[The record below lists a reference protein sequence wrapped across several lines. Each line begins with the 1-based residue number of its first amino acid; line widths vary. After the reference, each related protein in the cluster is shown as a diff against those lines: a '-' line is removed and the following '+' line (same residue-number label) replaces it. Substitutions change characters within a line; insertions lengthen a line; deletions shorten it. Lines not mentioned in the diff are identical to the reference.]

1 MADDDEDAGGA
12 GGGMA
17 NAGGNGGGGDG
28 DGDGDGS
35 DEEGTS
41 RLQQE
46 GGNDPGW
53 PVRVDA
59 SEYAQVME
67 PLKFG
72 EMEGLR
78 GRCSFKDE
86 EKESGGGGGAARGGG
101 NRMQRLHRELSALPS
116 LILQHPNSSTW
127 VRYDSER
134 PQHMRVAITGPVG
147 TPYEAGIFFFDVF
160 CPDDYP
166 HVPPRVRFL
175 TTARGTV
182 RFNPNLY
189 NDGKVCLSLL
199 GTYDGP
205 RWDPSSTINQ
215 VLIPVP
221 QTCSRPCLNFYF
233 IIRGL
238 LMFYP
243 RRWLPIQPPNP

>member
-1 MADDDEDAGGA
+1 MFESSLRLLMPCSRRRAAEMADDGEDAGGA
-12 GGGMA
+12 GGGNAEAGA
-17 NAGGNGGGGDG
+17 NANVDDDGEGSGD
-28 DGDGDGS
+28 D
-35 DEEGTS
+35 
-41 RLQQE
+41 E
-46 GGNDPGW
+46 GGARQQLERGNDQSW
-53 PVRVDA
+53 PVHIEA
-59 SEYAQVME
+59 SEYAKAME

-78 GRCSFKDE
+78 SRSSFKDE
-86 EKESGGGGGAARGGG
+86 ERESGRGGGARGGG
-101 NRMQRLHRELSALPS
+101 SHRMQRLHRELASLPS

-134 PQHMRVAITGPVG
+134 PQHMRVAITGPSG
-147 TPYEAGIFFFDVF
+147 TPYHAGIFFFDIF

-175 TTARGTV
+175 TTAGGSV

-199 GTYDGP
+199 GTFDGP

-215 VLIPVP
+215 VLMPMPLI
-221 QTCSRPCLNFYF
+221 
-233 IIRGL
+233 
-238 LMFYP
+238 
-243 RRWLPIQPPNP
+243 